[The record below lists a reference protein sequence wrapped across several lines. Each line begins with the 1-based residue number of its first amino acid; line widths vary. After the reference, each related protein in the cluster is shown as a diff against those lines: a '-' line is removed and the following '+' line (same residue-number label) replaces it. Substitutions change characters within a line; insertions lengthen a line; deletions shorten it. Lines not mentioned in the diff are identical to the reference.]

1 MFYFREI
8 NTEDGINFD
17 SFIEELRLVSMTNNE
32 HFRDAFCDPSRSN
45 NANTFHDEGKEEFS
59 VSNSK
64 QLFFSKIILFT
75 EITKTLSL
83 YPWYHGNIRRSD
95 SANLVLHKHVRHI
108 LAESG
113 TTETRNPISSNTS
126 GVFLV
131 RLSGTRYKIQYTY
144 FQNVLTEGYTLHQKN
159 HGLFQYHN
167 FFSDM
172 ENMY

>member
-1 MFYFREI
+1 MNIFVMLFVILPEVI
-8 NTEDGINFD
+8 MPTH
-17 SFIEELRLVSMTNNE
+17 SMMKVRKN
-32 HFRDAFCDPSRSN
+32 
-45 NANTFHDEGKEEFS
+45 S
-59 VSNSK
+59 VFPTQNSY
-64 QLFFSKIILFT
+64 LLSKMILFT

-131 RLSGTRYKIQYTY
+131 RLSGTR
-144 FQNVLTEGYTLHQKN
+144 
-159 HGLFQYHN
+159 
-167 FFSDM
+167 
-172 ENMY
+172 

>member
-1 MFYFREI
+1 
-8 NTEDGINFD
+8 
-17 SFIEELRLVSMTNNE
+17 MTNNE

-45 NANTFHDEGKEEFS
+45 NANTFHDEGKKNSVFS
-59 VSNSK
+59 TQNRC
-64 QLFFSKIILFT
+64 FFEKKYVPSQKIFLWFFT

-131 RLSGTRYKIQYTY
+131 RLSGTRYKIHCTY
-144 FQNVLTEGYTLHQKN
+144 FRMSLLKN
-159 HGLFQYHN
+159 HVLF
-167 FFSDM
+167 
-172 ENMY
+172 